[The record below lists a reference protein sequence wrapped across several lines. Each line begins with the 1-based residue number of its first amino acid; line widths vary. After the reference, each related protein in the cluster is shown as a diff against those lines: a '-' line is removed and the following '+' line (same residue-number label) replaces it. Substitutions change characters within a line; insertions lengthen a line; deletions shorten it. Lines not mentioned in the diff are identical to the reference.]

1 MEDRTE
7 WGCVGEE
14 SRDQELWIATDKL
27 AGAPGHVFYR
37 KLNQL
42 LAEHGFDRFVEETLP
57 SLL

>member
-1 MEDRTE
+1 MGMRRRK
-7 WGCVGEE
+7 E

-42 LAEHGFDRFVEETLP
+42 LASTASIGSSKNSAF
-57 SLL
+57 LL